1 MNQRTKV
8 KINSEL
14 RLRNVNYFKAIEDY
28 NDNHYDN
35 DDTEEG
41 IGGFAPNIH
50 YKTSVAKQA
59 VRLSS
64 CAIIY

>member
-41 IGGFAPNIH
+41 IGAFTPNIH
-50 YKTSVAKQA
+50 IKRVLRN
-59 VRLSS
+59 RLSG
-64 CAIIY
+64 CPRVL